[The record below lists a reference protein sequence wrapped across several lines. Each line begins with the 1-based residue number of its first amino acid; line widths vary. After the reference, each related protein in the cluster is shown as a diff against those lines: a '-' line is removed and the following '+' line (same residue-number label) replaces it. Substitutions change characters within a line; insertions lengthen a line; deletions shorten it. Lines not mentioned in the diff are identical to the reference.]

1 MKTKTIFIALLVVTG
16 ITACKFGKNAA
27 NLPVATSPRG
37 VTASLILPTRTLS
50 VELIEIRD
58 DAMVVQENQRQL
70 LLVPYRLIRSFTPK
84 DLPGAYT
91 LRLGEQPVGEK
102 RSRLQA
108 VSHFPQGMTPEI
120 QRKVLAAAGQ
130 RELVVVQ

>member
-1 MKTKTIFIALLVVTG
+1 MKSKTIFITLFVVTG
-16 ITACKFGKNAA
+16 MTACRFGKNAA
-27 NLPVATSPRG
+27 SLPVATSPRG
-37 VTASLILPTRTLS
+37 VMASLTLPKRKLL

-58 DAMVVQENQRQL
+58 DAMVVQENQHHV

-84 DLPGAYT
+84 DLPEPYI
-91 LRLGEQPVGEK
+91 LKLGERPVGEK

-120 QRKVLAAAGQ
+120 QRKVLEAAGQ

>member
-1 MKTKTIFIALLVVTG
+1 MKSKTIFITLFLVTG
-16 ITACKFGKNAA
+16 MTACTFGKNAA
-27 NLPVATSPRG
+27 RLPVATSPRG
-37 VTASLILPTRTLS
+37 VTASLILPTRKLS

-58 DAMVVQENQRQL
+58 DAMVVQDNQRQL

-84 DLPGAYT
+84 DLPTPYT
-91 LRLGEQPVGEK
+91 LRLGERPVGEK
-102 RSRLQA
+102 RLRLQS

-120 QRKVLAAAGQ
+120 ERKVLEAAGQ